1 MTALPPN
8 LFYNDFDTE
17 ELEPR
22 EPDYRSV
29 FQRGYD
35 RLIHN
40 AAFRRLQAKTQV
52 FLSGE
57 YDFYRTRL
65 THSIEVAQIA
75 GSITRRLNAVSPQLG
90 PQFHLDQALV
100 ESVALAHDIGHP
112 PFGHAGEATLHRLMK
127 PHGGFEGNA
136 QTLRLITETIFTSGG
151 SRRGLNPSRAFIDG
165 VLKYKTLFREWDDP
179 RKHFLYDEQ
188 ERFLQFVFAGRPFPV
203 DLPPGAVRNG
213 LRSLECQIMD
223 WADDTAYSLNDIVDS
238 ANAGFVTEARVR
250 RWAREQTLAA
260 DEAEHL
266 EKLLAAIAAGDLD
279 RVMNRRIGVFVE
291 ACTLVERANFLS
303 DLTNRYRFGV
313 AVDPAVAREQKL
325 YARLARSLV
334 FRSPQVCQLE
344 HKGGFMLQRLFEA
357 LADNYLA
364 PGTPVHTLLSRDFEA
379 ELARAGDDPRRRA
392 RLICDYLAGMTDGFA
407 SRIYKRLFDPDFG
420 SIIDLV

>member
-1 MTALPPN
+1 MTN
-8 LFYNDFDTE
+8 TFYTAFDTE

-22 EPDYRSV
+22 QPDYRSV
-29 FQRGYD
+29 FQRGHD

-75 GSITRRLNAVSPQLG
+75 GSITRRLNAASPQLG
-90 PQFHLDQALV
+90 PDFHLDTALV

-127 PHGGFEGNA
+127 PWGGFEGNA
-136 QTLRLITETIFTSGG
+136 QTLRLITEIIFTSGR
-151 SRRGLNPSRAFIDG
+151 SRRGLNPSRAFMDG
-165 VLKYKTLFREWDDP
+165 VLKYKTLFRELDDP
-179 RKHFLYDEQ
+179 VRHFLYDEQ
-188 ERFLQFVFAGRPFPV
+188 QRFLDFVFDHRSFPA
-203 DLPPGAVRNG
+203 DLPPGRERDA

-223 WADDTAYSLNDIVDS
+223 WADDTAYSLNDLVDS

-250 RWAREQTLAA
+250 RWAAEQALAA
-260 DEAEHL
+260 DEAARL
-266 EKLLAAIAAGDLD
+266 EALLEAISAGDLE
-279 RVMNRRIGVFVE
+279 RVMNRRIGRFVE
-291 ACTLVERANFLS
+291 ACTLVERANFMS
-303 DLTNRYRFGV
+303 DRTNRYRFGLTI
-313 AVDPAVAREQKL
+313 DPVVVREQKL
-325 YARLARSLV
+325 YARLARQLV

-344 HKGGFMLQRLFEA
+344 HKGGFMLERVFNA
-357 LADNYLA
+357 LVDNYLSDGGPA
-364 PGTPVHTLLSRDFEA
+364 HALLARDFEA
-379 ELARAGDDPRRRA
+379 EIARAGGDRRA
-392 RLICDYLAGMTDGFA
+392 GARVICDYLAGMTDGFA